1 MNSSDC
7 KRIGDIQPSLPR
19 GIAGSTSSREL
30 AIKNQ
35 YGIRTDFLRVV
46 CGSAMAQERMVSEL
60 DHARFTWTTPYL
72 EVRKVDDV
80 GQGNDS
86 GGRLSAK

>member
-1 MNSSDC
+1 MEIYN
-7 KRIGDIQPSLPR
+7 PLFLEVSLDLP
-19 GIAGSTSSREL
+19 AHEKL

-72 EVRKVDDV
+72 EVRKMDDV